1 MNESDLEAMANAMLS
16 EDARQEGKKMS
27 DYRREYGLIQRR
39 EIEEISFE
47 PDLLVTLTDKGKAK
61 KIL

>member
-16 EDARQEGKKMS
+16 EDAKQEGKKMS